1 MARKFVTLDMSERS
15 YVPKD
20 WADEEV
26 KLTFKFKPLSK
37 RQLAQFRDNSS
48 RMSLQ
53 NNTILLGVAS
63 INIDIFRSQICGWE
77 NLEIDDKKV
86 QYKAVSGLVDEAVVN
101 ALPLDIIEEVALHI
115 IEVSSVNA
123 EDMGK

>member
-1 MARKFVTLDMSERS
+1 MARKFVTLDLSERS

-20 WADEEV
+20 WAEDDV

-37 RQLAQFRDNSS
+37 RQLAQFKDNSS
-48 RMSLQ
+48 RMSL
-53 NNTILLGVAS
+53 NTNTIVLGVAS
-63 INIDIFRSQICGWE
+63 INIDVFRSQVCGWD

-86 QYKAVSGLVDEAVVN
+86 NYKAVSGLVDEAVVN
-101 ALPLDIIEEVALHI
+101 ALPLDIIEEVASHI
-115 IEVSSVNA
+115 IEISTVNI

>member
-20 WADEEV
+20 WAEDEV

-48 RMSLQ
+48 RMSLHS
-53 NNTILLGVAS
+53 NTILLGVAS
-63 INIDIFRSQICGWE
+63 INIDIFRSQVCGWE

>member
-48 RMSLQ
+48 RMSL
-53 NNTILLGVAS
+53 NSNTILLGVAS
-63 INIDIFRSQICGWE
+63 INIDIFRSQVCGWE

-86 QYKAVSGLVDEAVVN
+86 PFKAVSGLVEEAVVN

>member
-48 RMSLQ
+48 RMSL
-53 NNTILLGVAS
+53 NSNTILLGVAS
-63 INIDIFRSQICGWE
+63 INIDIFRSQVCGWE

-86 QYKAVSGLVDEAVVN
+86 TYKAVSGLVEEAVVN

>member
-20 WADEEV
+20 WAEEEV

-86 QYKAVSGLVDEAVVN
+86 SFKAVSGLVDEAVVN

>member
-20 WADEEV
+20 WAEDEV

-48 RMSLQ
+48 RMSL
-53 NNTILLGVAS
+53 NSNTILLGVAS
-63 INIDIFRSQICGWE
+63 INIDIFRSQVCGWE

-86 QYKAVSGLVDEAVVN
+86 QYKAVSGLVEEAVVN

-115 IEVSSVNA
+115 IEVSSVDA